1 MKNTEEKQV
10 ATVSGG
16 QTLEDRFVEGETCM
30 GIMRDSGMI
39 GKGRESGRERGGKHR
54 DRVRRKRGSWR
65 KEGRERGGENE
76 RERRGERKGER
87 GKAVRGETVI
97 KREEGGRK
105 EK

>member
-1 MKNTEEKQV
+1 M
-10 ATVSGG
+10 
-16 QTLEDRFVEGETCM
+16 
-30 GIMRDSGMI
+30 
-39 GKGRESGRERGGKHR
+39 
-54 DRVRRKRGSWR
+54 RRKRGSWR

-87 GKAVRGETVI
+87 GTAVRGETVI